1 MTWLVGRRSSR
12 GIFATVRAVA
22 PLLVAG
28 VLTISLVLE
37 ARADI
42 RGGGYRGSGGHGA
55 NMGGLGAGLAIGI
68 IGGALLSSREQ
79 RPEVTE
85 QKAPKTSVK
94 PRQNPAPQKKEA
106 IKKPKA
112 APACK
117 DCAPPEDSIARNE
130 KILRDQEARL
140 AGEEEY
146 KRRHERELAALTDP
160 GMRAAWRQVIAASA
174 NRIEELKTLTA
185 SVRAAIEDRR
195 SQLKDKIAAHNP
207 APSHPPADASPPI
220 ASPPTPEAGPPSFG
234 PPVAQNP
241 PALPATPSNPPPSS
255 GTTPN
260 PTPGSS
266 PGPEPTP
273 IASSGPCPDHVA
285 ELTNSKRVFH
295 RLYVVGIVNEQ
306 ERPPWLADLNKLRS
320 TLEEPGAQAAGSTSR
335 VLEEPSLRA
344 LVQEIR
350 SMAFRAKACEEV
362 TLYFSGHARGGQG
375 SGISTSVEDHAEY
388 FPLKV
393 TDGSAEILTDQDM
406 GTLVKRFA
414 ADVSVSVIFDACYGG
429 GFAGTGNVEE
439 SKLVQLLG
447 NYTTCPS
454 LSNTFS
460 LAINDAII
468 SLAPQDRDKR
478 VTAEEL
484 KNQLKLRHWPLGAPF
499 DTAADL
505 ERMPGHSPG
514 MSPVPPR

>member
-1 MTWLVGRRSSR
+1 MAWLIGRRTSR
-12 GIFATVRAVA
+12 GAFGTVKAVA
-22 PLLVAG
+22 PLLMAG
-28 VLTISLVLE
+28 VLTIALALE
-37 ARADI
+37 ARAEM
-42 RGGGYRGSGGHGA
+42 RGGGHRSGGGHGTS
-55 NMGGLGAGLAIGI
+55 MGGLGAGLAIGI
-68 IGGALLSSREQ
+68 IGGALLSSREP
-79 RPEVTE
+79 PEATE
-85 QKAPKTSVK
+85 QKAAKTAVK
-94 PRQNPAPQKKEA
+94 SRQNLAPPKKNA
-106 IKKPKA
+106 LKKPKT

-117 DCAPPEDSIARNE
+117 DCTPTDNSIARNE

-146 KRRHERELAALTDP
+146 KRRHERELATLTDP
-160 GMRAAWRQVIAASA
+160 GMQTAWRQVIAASA

-185 SVRAAIEDRR
+185 SVKASLEDRR

-207 APSHPPADASPPI
+207 APSHPLAVVSPPVMF
-220 ASPPTPEAGPPSFG
+220 PPTPAAGPPSSG

-241 PALPATPSNPPPSS
+241 PTLPAAPSNPPPSS
-255 GTTPN
+255 AAPPN

-295 RLYVVGIVNEQ
+295 RLYVVGIVNEE
-306 ERPPWLADLNKLRS
+306 ERPPWLADLNTLRS
-320 TLEEPGAQAAGSTSR
+320 TLEAPGAQAPGSTSR
-335 VLEEPSLRA
+335 MLEEPSLKA
-344 LVQEIR
+344 LVREIR
-350 SMAFRAKACEEV
+350 SMAYLAKACEEV

-393 TDGSAEILTDQDM
+393 TDGNAEILTDQDM

-414 ADVSVSVIFDACYGG
+414 PDVSVSVIFDACYGG
-429 GFAGTGNVEE
+429 GFAGKGNVEE
-439 SKLVQLLG
+439 TALVQLLG
-447 NYTTCPS
+447 NFTTCPS

-460 LAINDAII
+460 LAINDAIV
-468 SLAPQDRDKR
+468 SLAPGDRDKR

-505 ERMPGHSPG
+505 KRMPGYSPG
-514 MSPVPPR
+514 MSPVSPR